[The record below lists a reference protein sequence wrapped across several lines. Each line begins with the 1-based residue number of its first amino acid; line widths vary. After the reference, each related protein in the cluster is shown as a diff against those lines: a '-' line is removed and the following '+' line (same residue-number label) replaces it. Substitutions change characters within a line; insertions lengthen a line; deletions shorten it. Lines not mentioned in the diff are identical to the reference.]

1 MLFAFISLAM
11 DTVAVISVGAS
22 TSICAVMGLF
32 VSNAI
37 LLHFKGEATSELKQ
51 RVVMMLVSVLV
62 ISLVPGV
69 DLFGH
74 LGGLISGILLGF
86 MFIPGDDR

>member
-37 LLHFKGEATSELKQ
+37 LLHFKGEATS
-51 RVVMMLVSVLV
+51 
-62 ISLVPGV
+62 
-69 DLFGH
+69 
-74 LGGLISGILLGF
+74 
-86 MFIPGDDR
+86 